1 LGEEATFTDAIEAV
15 AQGSHACATILED
28 TGETV
33 GRALAMVC
41 NVVDPDAIVLGG
53 DLALAGPV
61 FGDAVHTAVR
71 RRALPL
77 VTRRLEPRLATT
89 REDPHAAA
97 RAALAAMRADTALG
111 QELVAAVLEGCPPRA
126 ERPPRVRAGPRP
138 ARAGPRP
145 ARAGPPRTRRAA
157 RGTPHR

>member
-1 LGEEATFTDAIEAV
+1 TERIRATLGEEATFTDAIEAV

-61 FGDAVHTAVR
+61 VADAVHTAVR
-71 RRALPL
+71 RRA
-77 VTRRLEPRLATT
+77 
-89 REDPHAAA
+89 
-97 RAALAAMRADTALG
+97 
-111 QELVAAVLEGCPPRA
+111 
-126 ERPPRVRAGPRP
+126 
-138 ARAGPRP
+138 
-145 ARAGPPRTRRAA
+145 PPRTRRAPPRTCWA
-157 RGTPHR
+157 TPHAPRRAWHAAPHAPRRHRAAPAASFRTRHAAPRRTRMPARPRTAPRHSRAARYVQLSAISGSPLHI